1 NIPVLDF
8 TAPAPKELE
17 EALDFIRGHLERKT
31 PVYVHCA
38 LGRVR
43 SAEVIKKFVAATNFF
58 ASTP

>member
-43 SAEVIKKFVAATNFF
+43 SAAVVKNFVAATNF
-58 ASTP
+58 